1 MLVAMAVWFF
11 RKRRVV
17 KIYLDNRESFS
28 KDNIYYSSVNKK
40 YFLQKMKE
48 WHVELED
55 NKPEEIPPWKEQIQ
69 YVDMDYNITRQESS
83 DQDHP

>member
-1 MLVAMAVWFF
+1 
-11 RKRRVV
+11 
-17 KIYLDNRESFS
+17 
-28 KDNIYYSSVNKK
+28 
-40 YFLQKMKE
+40 MKE

-69 YVDMDYNITRQESS
+69 YVDMDYNITRQGPS